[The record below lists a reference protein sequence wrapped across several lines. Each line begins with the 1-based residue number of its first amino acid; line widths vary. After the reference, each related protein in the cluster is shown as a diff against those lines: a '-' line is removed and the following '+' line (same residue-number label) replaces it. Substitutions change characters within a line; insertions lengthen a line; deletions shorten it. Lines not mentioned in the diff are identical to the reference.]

1 MPKKELKSD
10 YKIILVSF
18 TGEKC
23 IILTNIKVPA
33 YIKEGSLQS
42 CQLLEYHLKQLIL
55 ESKENKTNTP

>member
-18 TGEKC
+18 TGDKC
-23 IILTNIKVPA
+23 ITLTNINMPA
-33 YIKEGSLQS
+33 YIKKNLQN
-42 CQLLEYHLKQLIL
+42 CWLLEYHLKQLIL

>member
-1 MPKKELKSD
+1 MNCPIWDVLKKCMPKKELKSD

-23 IILTNIKVPA
+23 IILTNIKMPA

-42 CQLLEYHLKQLIL
+42 C
-55 ESKENKTNTP
+55 